1 MISQKT
7 MQRFILVM
15 KSKRTCFKEL
25 RMMLRLVFKAL
36 ILFMYVDRR
45 GYLPSNVSNHIQS
58 GTSCINF
65 FSDFHLIL
73 FLNTCR
79 LFPYQFYLFFERGLA
94 SSNNLLSAYSDVTWF
109 SCEDSCPFVQTTV
122 LLDPLAFSFVFSFGK

>member
-1 MISQKT
+1 
-7 MQRFILVM
+7 
-15 KSKRTCFKEL
+15 
-25 RMMLRLVFKAL
+25 
-36 ILFMYVDRR
+36 MYVDRR

-79 LFPYQFYLFFERGLA
+79 LFPYQLYLFFERRLA
-94 SSNNLLSAYSDVTWF
+94 SSNNLLSAYSDVT
-109 SCEDSCPFVQTTV
+109 
-122 LLDPLAFSFVFSFGK
+122 